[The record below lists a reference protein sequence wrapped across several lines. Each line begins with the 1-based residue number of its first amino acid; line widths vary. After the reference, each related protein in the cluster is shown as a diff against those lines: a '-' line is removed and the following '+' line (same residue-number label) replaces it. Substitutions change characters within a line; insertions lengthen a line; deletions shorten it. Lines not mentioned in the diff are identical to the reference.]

1 MKYTDLDLRELL
13 RIEDG
18 LIHFANERSVILSAN
33 ALGILRKELVHLL
46 GFHTSM
52 GVFLRLGFAH
62 GWRTAE
68 RLQQDFPWDDKDE
81 WRKAGGR
88 LHALQGHVVVE
99 VPKWSGLRA
108 EPFAHATWRD
118 SYEAEQHLRHLGQAT
133 EPVCWTLTGF
143 VSGYL
148 SCVHGR
154 RVIALETH
162 CRALGDTVCCMEA
175 RFEEEWGDQ
184 IKPILSLIDS
194 PCLAQGLDNAA
205 RALLEVEQRIVA
217 SKGQQL
223 EELRAHEGRI
233 VARSAQ
239 MKRSIELA
247 KQVARVDSVVL
258 ITGESGSGK
267 ERIAQLIHSESARM
281 KGPFLAVN
289 CGAVTESLLESEL
302 FGHVRG
308 AFTGA
313 IQDRTGLFEAARG
326 GTLFLDEVGELP
338 ATMQVKLLRVL
349 QERQVRRVGENRARE
364 VDVRLIAA
372 TNRNLVEEVARGSFR
387 EDLFYRLKV
396 IHLPIPALRERKDDV
411 LPIARFFLEKLC
423 RRLGRQGL
431 TGFSPSTADLLLKH
445 DWPGNVRELENAV
458 EHAVVLAPGPIVE
471 PADLPLELRTDTPVA
486 PAASGGTLAEV
497 ERLHILATLAAVDG
511 NQTRAAKQLGIGT
524 ATLYRKL
531 REYRQD

>member
-18 LIHFANERSVILSAN
+18 MIHFANERSVIISTN

-46 GFHTSM
+46 GFHASM

-148 SCVHGR
+148 SCVNGR

-175 RFEEEWGDQ
+175 RFEDEWGDQ
-184 IKPILSLIDS
+184 IRPILSLIDS
-194 PCLAQGLDNAA
+194 PCLVRGLDNAA
-205 RALLEVEQRIVA
+205 RALIEMEQRIVA

-223 EELRAHEGRI
+223 EELRAHDGRI

-239 MKRSIELA
+239 MKHAIELA

-267 ERIAQLIHSESARM
+267 ERIAQMIHSESARM

-372 TNRNLVEEVARGSFR
+372 TNRNLVEEVARGNFR

-396 IHLPIPALRERKDDV
+396 IHLPIPALRSRKDDV
-411 LPIARFFLEKLC
+411 MPIARFFLEKLC

-431 TGFSPSTADLLLKH
+431 TGFSPSAADLLLKH

-471 PADLPLELRTDTPVA
+471 PADLPLELRASTPVA

-497 ERLHILATLAAVDG
+497 ERRHILATLAAVEG